1 MPASLP
7 ASPLMSSASRDGDRY
22 KGSARCKEVLLDV
35 GQSMEIQLVRKKD
48 STETVMERKNSSRCV
63 SERVREAARQRT
75 RRSKSKALACTERLE
90 MDRTVCN
97 CVLFPFPPSA
107 RCPFCSHWR
116 GAVQT
121 TIQITIPAGANIRNR
136 THLFS
141 SQHGVRNHTESS
153 VGR

>member
-63 SERVREAARQRT
+63 SERLREAARQRT
-75 RRSKSKALACTERLE
+75 RRSKAKHWDAQKGSRWTEQ
-90 MDRTVCN
+90 C
-97 CVLFPFPPSA
+97 A
-107 RCPFCSHWR
+107 I
-116 GAVQT
+116 A
-121 TIQITIPAGANIRNR
+121 
-136 THLFS
+136 FS
-141 SQHGVRNHTESS
+141 SLSPQVRVVRFVLIGVVQSRPQYKSQFLQAQTSETGLTFFRLNT
-153 VGR
+153 V